1 MLQFH
6 SRIWDTVSPVF
17 LFVSLL
23 FYSPR
28 VFSVDVTQRPTAQRF
43 WWLVRS
49 ILLVYSLIS
58 KRGKV
63 ERRKE
68 TGSSLIGNLPERN
81 PVDHG
86 YIWPNVAVRV
96 NERAKGW
103 RRWRGVSPRSPL
115 HLFPAKIRLHLDT
128 FHPHLVSLSTRADLG
143 YRCQRVCRPLHALPD
158 LFIFRRNFYGWSKKY
173 FLIKVSFF
181 LKIYICFQVFSKS
194 VRSSRGLFNLENS
207 IYMYIFFYLIFDL
220 MKVRRKFTNFIFMQD
235 IRQINSKVNDFRM
248 RFFSV
253 PNFPSE

>member
-143 YRCQRVCRPLHALPD
+143 YRCQRVYRPLHALPD

-181 LKIYICFQVFSKS
+181 LKIYIYICFQVFSKS

-207 IYMYIFFYLIFDL
+207 IYMYIFF
-220 MKVRRKFTNFIFMQD
+220 FI
-235 IRQINSKVNDFRM
+235 
-248 RFFSV
+248 
-253 PNFPSE
+253 

>member
-6 SRIWDTVSPVF
+6 SRIWDIVSPVF

-23 FYSPR
+23 FYSRR

-143 YRCQRVCRPLHALPD
+143 YRYQRVCRPLHALPD

-181 LKIYICFQVFSKS
+181 LKIYIYICFQVFSKS

-207 IYMYIFFYLIFDL
+207 IYMYIFFLFNFWSNEGAKKIYKFHFY
-220 MKVRRKFTNFIFMQD
+220 VRYKTD
-235 IRQINSKVNDFRM
+235 
-248 RFFSV
+248 
-253 PNFPSE
+253 

>member
-181 LKIYICFQVFSKS
+181 LKIYIYICFQVFSKS

-207 IYMYIFFYLIFDL
+207 IYMYIFFLFNFWSNEGAKKIY
-220 MKVRRKFTNFIFMQD
+220 KFHFYARYKTD
-235 IRQINSKVNDFRM
+235 
-248 RFFSV
+248 
-253 PNFPSE
+253 

>member
-128 FHPHLVSLSTRADLG
+128 FHPHLVSIHSSGSWIQVSTCLSSLACSSRF
-143 YRCQRVCRPLHALPD
+143 VH
-158 LFIFRRNFYGWSKKY
+158 FSKNFYGWSKKY

-181 LKIYICFQVFSKS
+181 FEDIYIYLFSGVF
-194 VRSSRGLFNLENS
+194 
-207 IYMYIFFYLIFDL
+207 
-220 MKVRRKFTNFIFMQD
+220 
-235 IRQINSKVNDFRM
+235 
-248 RFFSV
+248 
-253 PNFPSE
+253 

>member
-6 SRIWDTVSPVF
+6 SRIWDTVSSVF

-103 RRWRGVSPRSPL
+103 RCWRGVSPRSPL

-128 FHPHLVSLSTRADLG
+128 FHSHLVSLSTRADLG
-143 YRCQRVCRPLHALPD
+143 YRCQRICRPLHALPD

-181 LKIYICFQVFSKS
+181 F
-194 VRSSRGLFNLENS
+194 
-207 IYMYIFFYLIFDL
+207 
-220 MKVRRKFTNFIFMQD
+220 
-235 IRQINSKVNDFRM
+235 
-248 RFFSV
+248 
-253 PNFPSE
+253 